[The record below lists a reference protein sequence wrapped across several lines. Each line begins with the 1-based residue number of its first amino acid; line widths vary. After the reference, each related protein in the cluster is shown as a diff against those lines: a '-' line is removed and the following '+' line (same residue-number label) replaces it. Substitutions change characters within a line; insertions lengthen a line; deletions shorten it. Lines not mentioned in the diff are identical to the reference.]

1 MPEISVIIPAYNA
14 EKTICKTIASVCEQ
28 TFTDLEILVIDDGS
42 TDATLEKISTINDPR
57 LQVFSY
63 SNSGVAINRNRGIE
77 KATGNY
83 LAFIDADDI
92 WMPNKIEDQWKAL
105 QNAPKAAVA
114 YSWSD
119 YIDSYGK
126 LSHSGQ
132 RSQFDGNVLPNLLVN
147 NFLESGSNP
156 LIRQIAIQK
165 IGSFEPSLVPAED
178 WDFYL
183 RLAAHYEFV
192 LVPEVHILYRIS
204 TQAASANTT
213 KMEAKSLQVIE
224 RVFREVP
231 GSWQYLKKESIKN
244 LYTWLLFRTLEGKNN
259 RQKSKVA
266 ARYFWKAIA
275 SNPSLLYKR
284 SKVMAIV
291 AAKIVMGGFFSSR

>member
-1 MPEISVIIPAYNA
+1 MPEISVIIPTYNA
-14 EKTICKTIASVCEQ
+14 EKTICETIESVCKQ
-28 TFTDLEILVIDDGS
+28 TFIDLEILVINDGS
-42 TDATLEKISTINDPR
+42 TDATLENISAINDPR

-63 SNSGVAINRNRGIE
+63 YNSGVAIARNRGIE
-77 KATGNY
+77 KATGQY
-83 LAFIDADDI
+83 ITFIDADDL
-92 WMPNKIEDQWKAL
+92 WMPNKLRAQWEAL
-105 QNAPKAAVA
+105 QNAPEAAVA

-119 YIDSYGK
+119 YIDSSSQI
-126 LSHSGQ
+126 SHPGQ
-132 RSQFDGNVLPNLLVN
+132 RVQFYGNVFPHLLVN

-156 LIRQIAIQK
+156 LIRQIAIQRL
-165 IGSFEPSLVPAED
+165 GGFEPSLVPAED

-231 GSWQYLKKESIKN
+231 ESWQYLKKESIKN
-244 LYTWLLFRTLEGKNN
+244 LYTWLLFRSLEGKNN
-259 RQKSKVA
+259 RQKSKIA
-266 ARYFWKAIA
+266 ARYFWRAIA

-291 AAKIVMGGFFSSR
+291 AAKIAIGTFFS